1 MSLELPVPSTL
12 LQVTWLLVGFTFSRA
27 FAKNLDRSVQ
37 ETTLFKA
44 QGKFAQTL
52 IKNLL
57 NFLHHFWIGLLLIV
71 YSAPIA
77 SPLRFSPDII
87 TFFGLGL
94 FLDDLPDIPQRFRKY
109 FQSLF
114 ATTQT
119 A

>member
-12 LQVTWLLVGFTFSRA
+12 LQVTWLLVGFMFSRA
-27 FAKNLDRSVQ
+27 FAKNLDHSVQ
-37 ETTLFKA
+37 DTAMFKA
-44 QGKFAQTL
+44 QGKFVQTL

-71 YSAPIA
+71 YAAQIA
-77 SPLRFSPDII
+77 LPLRFSPDVIA
-87 TFFGLGL
+87 FFGLGL

-109 FQSLF
+109 FQTLF
-114 ATTQT
+114 ATVQT